1 MTAPEKADT
10 IFSKVEE
17 SETVVFAGNIS
28 FIVPTSSINN
38 LILVCAVLI
47 IERFFFINLETEKGK
62 RKRFFIR
69 ALENKK

>member
-38 LILVCAVLI
+38 LTLVCAVLI
-47 IERFFFINLETEKGK
+47 IERFF
-62 RKRFFIR
+62 
-69 ALENKK
+69 